1 MSLSHKRYR
10 IEETLR
16 REPIL
21 AHKALN
27 GHGYGHAN
35 GLAAAPPVAASP
47 PSAAGGDPRLD
58 TILAAVQELRHFLD
72 PSQRLA
78 SDVIDA
84 YRKEISEVYAL
95 RQEIDAM
102 KAAITQTKREIAS
115 LYKSDEQGKG
125 MRRVAGELDAVV
137 SATEEATGSILS
149 GLEDIETHANMLRAS
164 GGSKGSGDE
173 IGAILDRVV
182 SMYEACN
189 FQDLTGQRITKI
201 VNVLKFVEE
210 RLDRMI
216 DVWGG
221 LDAFQELIQ
230 HEAIAPALDDEK
242 ALLNGPKLEED
253 AGHVSQDDID
263 SLFD

>member
-1 MSLSHKRYR
+1 MSFSQKRYR

-16 REPIL
+16 HEPITL
-21 AHKALN
+21 PPVLN
-27 GHGYGHAN
+27 GGCAVPG
-35 GLAAAPPVAASP
+35 AAAGSGCA
-47 PSAAGGDPRLD
+47 DPRLSH
-58 TILAAVQELRHFLD
+58 IIEAIGELRQFLD

-84 YRKEISEVYAL
+84 YRKEITEVYAL

-115 LYKSDEQGKG
+115 LYKSDEEGKG

-137 SATEEATGSILS
+137 TATEEATGSILS
-149 GLEDIETHANMLRAS
+149 GLEDIETHVNMLRAS
-164 GGSKGSGDE
+164 GGTKGSGDE
-173 IGAILDRVV
+173 IGAILDRVI

-230 HEAIAPALDDEK
+230 HEVLGPKVDDEK